1 MTNSIQEQVRGALRW
16 VIDPELGI
24 NVVDMGLVYAIDAR
38 DGAVQVNMTM
48 TSPICPMGTYLVS
61 EAEATIRRLVPE
73 ARSVAVNLVWEPP
86 WEPSRIAP
94 AARRQLGLER

>member
-1 MTNSIQEQVRGALRW
+1 MADSIQEQVKGALRW

-24 NVVDMGLVYAIDAR
+24 NIVDMGLVYDIEVRGD
-38 DGAVQVNMTM
+38 AVQVSMTM
-48 TSPICPMGTYLVS
+48 TSPVCPMGAYLVS

-73 ARSVAVNLVWEPP
+73 VRSVAVELVWDPP
-86 WEPSRIAP
+86 WEPSRIAV